1 MITNLKKKLENK
13 SKKSGF
19 TLIELIIVIAII
31 AILVAIALPKFGEV
45 RENANRKAD
54 MASAKDIQS
63 AVISLI
69 NDDKI
74 TLPAAGSTIE
84 KELKAGDDAAEY
96 MQSIPEIK
104 SNAVRDGQAK
114 GSHFFYSINNKG
126 DVRILN
132 KSGGKEVYPNFDSTL
147 E

>member
-1 MITNLKKKLENK
+1 MITNLRKKLDNR

-74 TLPAAGSTIE
+74 TLPSKGATVVN
-84 KELKAGDDAAEY
+84 ELKAGDDAADY
-96 MQSIPEIK
+96 MQSIPVIK
-104 SNAVRDGQAK
+104 SNAVRAGQGKDA
-114 GSHFFYSINNKG
+114 HFFYSINDKG
-126 DVRILN
+126 DVKILN
-132 KSGGKEVYPNFDSTL
+132 GKDGKEIYPNFDSSL